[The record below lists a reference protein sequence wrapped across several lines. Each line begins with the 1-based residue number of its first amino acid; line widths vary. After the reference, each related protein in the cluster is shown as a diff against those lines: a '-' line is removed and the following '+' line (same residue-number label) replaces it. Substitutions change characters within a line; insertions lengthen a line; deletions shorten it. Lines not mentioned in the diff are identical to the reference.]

1 MNIEHYWNEAV
12 SYATYKSDALERIS
26 SPKSDDDTEKRDYY
40 KLGIQRM
47 NRMEKLF
54 RPSEDDA
61 DTLIRKNFSGKIL
74 IISEVWCGD
83 ASQAIPVI
91 YALFKNKNE
100 VRIVYRDQNEE
111 LINQFLTD
119 GSQAIPKVLLLN
131 DNFEVVNTWGPR
143 PEHGNELL
151 KEFKANP
158 ETYEREEFYN
168 DLQVYYAKNRG
179 RDTVDEILN
188 LL

>member
-1 MNIEHYWNEAV
+1 MEKYWNEAV
-12 SYATYKSDALERIS
+12 SYSTYKADALERIAR
-26 SPKSDDDTEKRDYY
+26 PKSEEEKEKRHYY
-40 KLGIQRM
+40 QLGIQRM
-47 NRMEKLF
+47 NRMEKVF
-54 RPSEDDA
+54 RPSEVDEE
-61 DTLIRKNFSGKIL
+61 TLIRKNFNGKVL

-100 VRIVYRDQNEE
+100 VRIIYRDQNEE
-111 LINQFLTD
+111 LMNQFLTD
-119 GSQAIPKVLLLN
+119 GSQSIPKILLLN
-131 DNFEVVNTWGPR
+131 DDFSVKKTWGPR
-143 PEHGNELL
+143 PAHGAELL
-151 KEFKANP
+151 KEFKENP
-158 ETYEREEFYN
+158 DTYEREEFYN